1 MIKESVLNWMRLD
14 LEGLQTQQYQLKTG
28 RTNLQDLLID
38 VDDFTEYRDELFTV
52 KKFDFQGRA
61 QDRNIVMD
69 LLFEVSLDRHLILRE
84 NYNVL
89 DFLGDI
95 GGV

>member
-1 MIKESVLNWMRLD
+1 MIKESVLKWLRLD

-52 KKFDFQGRA
+52 KKFDF
-61 QDRNIVMD
+61 
-69 LLFEVSLDRHLILRE
+69 
-84 NYNVL
+84 
-89 DFLGDI
+89 
-95 GGV
+95 